1 LSSQW
6 KHESSA
12 IEIPPAIHHYF
23 LPAPSAL
30 LALKLFKFCKE
41 NPFGKFVSEIPPT
54 PPFIK
59 GGQGG
64 FLEGAD
70 SLIPYI
76 WVAALPRCV
85 FCGEIFP
92 PADIPGS
99 VEAKNASIYLCL

>member
-1 LSSQW
+1 VETRITRLG
-6 KHESSA
+6 
-12 IEIPPAIHHYF
+12 IPPPIHYYF

-41 NPFGKFVSEIPPT
+41 NPIGKFVSEIPPT
-54 PPFIK
+54 PLYQK
-59 GGQGG
+59 RQGG

-99 VEAKNASIYLCL
+99 VEAKNASIYLFL